1 MSLESADRTPDEIRS
16 YLNRNSATPRSNAD
30 SQSGIPDWQEFVDLI
45 LQNSAKPIRQRS
57 SAPEESEL
65 R

>member
-1 MSLESADRTPDEIRS
+1 MFLESADRTLDEIRS
-16 YLNRNSATPRSNAD
+16 YLNRNSATPRSSAD

-45 LQNSAKPIRQRS
+45 LQNAVKPVRQRS
-57 SAPEESEL
+57 SAAEELEL